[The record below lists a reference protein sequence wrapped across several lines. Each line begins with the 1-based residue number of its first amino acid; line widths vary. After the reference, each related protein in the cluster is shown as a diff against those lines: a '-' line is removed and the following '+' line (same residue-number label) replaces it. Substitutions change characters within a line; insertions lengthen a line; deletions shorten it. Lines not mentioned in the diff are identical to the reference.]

1 MYNEVLNYILQHK
14 DINEDN
20 LNSTFDE
27 LGIDSLDSIELVM
40 DLEKEFSITIP
51 DKEVDSFET
60 PQDVLN
66 YFKK

>member
-40 DLEKEFSITIP
+40 DLEKEFKITIP
-51 DKEVDSFET
+51 DQDVDSFET

>member
-1 MYNEVLNYILQHK
+1 MYNEVLDYILKHQH
-14 DINEDN
+14 INEDN

-40 DLEKEFSITIP
+40 DLEKEFKITIP
-51 DKEVDSFET
+51 DQDVDSFET

>member
-1 MYNEVLNYILQHK
+1 MYNEVLNYILKHQH
-14 DINEDN
+14 INEDN

-40 DLEKEFSITIP
+40 DLEKEFKITIP
-51 DKEVDSFET
+51 DQDVDSFET

>member
-1 MYNEVLNYILQHK
+1 MYNEVLDYILKHQH
-14 DINEDN
+14 INEDN

-40 DLEKEFSITIP
+40 DLEKEFKITIP
-51 DKEVDSFET
+51 DQDVDSFQT

>member
-1 MYNEVLNYILQHK
+1 MYNEVLNYILKHK

-40 DLEKEFSITIP
+40 DLEKEFRISIS
-51 DKEVDSFET
+51 DKDVDSFET